1 MKKFVV
7 LLTMVLFMVF
17 GFWTVGADDDLIK
30 IAVILP
36 SEIDD
41 LAWSQSMH
49 DSLRS
54 IQEERGEDKI
64 HISVGESLYD
74 IVDAGTAL
82 REYAHGGYDIVIAH
96 GAQFQSVIIDDIA
109 PIFPDTTFAYG
120 TGTQT
125 APNVFAYEP
134 KAHQGGYLLGMLA
147 AHMTESGILG
157 VVGPVEAGDAVRYNS
172 GFRQGAL
179 AVDPDVQV
187 RIAYTGSFG
196 DLVGAGD
203 LASSHIDAGADF
215 LTGSAQQTVGA
226 IRVVEEVD
234 DVYWLSTDM
243 DQSHIAPKSVLA
255 SQVYNFE
262 AVVNQMLDLREEGII
277 GGEHL
282 ALSFPAG
289 TLDLRYNEEL
299 VDLIPEEVRAEIEE
313 VMQQIIDGD
322 LVIELD

>member
-1 MKKFVV
+1 
-7 LLTMVLFMVF
+7 
-17 GFWTVGADDDLIK
+17 
-30 IAVILP
+30 
-36 SEIDD
+36 
-41 LAWSQSMH
+41 
-49 DSLRS
+49 
-54 IQEERGEDKI
+54 
-64 HISVGESLYD
+64 
-74 IVDAGTAL
+74 
-82 REYAHGGYDIVIAH
+82 
-96 GAQFQSVIIDDIA
+96 
-109 PIFPDTTFAYG
+109 
-120 TGTQT
+120 
-125 APNVFAYEP
+125 
-134 KAHQGGYLLGMLA
+134 MLA

-157 VVGPVEAGDAVRYNS
+157 IVGPVEAGDAVRYNS

-313 VMQQIIDGD
+313 VMQQIIDGE